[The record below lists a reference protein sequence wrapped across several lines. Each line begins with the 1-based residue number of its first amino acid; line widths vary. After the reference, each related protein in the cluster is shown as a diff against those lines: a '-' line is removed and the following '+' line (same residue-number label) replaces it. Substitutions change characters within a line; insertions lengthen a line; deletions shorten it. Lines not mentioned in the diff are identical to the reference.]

1 MATIILKNL
10 VTGETSGGV
19 FTLTSITNGN
29 YPTTI
34 YDVNLASNV
43 TFNSAADLP
52 YSFTAGVPYDAIV
65 TTLSTT
71 KAGTYN
77 FEYCV
82 SNCGTIQCST
92 SSVTMVEK
100 PVMGTTPTIN
110 RCGVNG
116 VYGSVTACY
125 LGGITKTSDGT
136 AYTDPLTPLSWFAL
150 TGGWTST
157 GNCVTIPNTVPETAI
172 AIQTQSVTGS
182 CAASTTV
189 NLVNKNIF
197 AGNTQTKKLCLD
209 KHQIEVYKNTPGG
222 GSTIALINLD
232 TNLFSGTGEIVPSG
246 AMKVWSFISGPSI
259 VPFTNTNTVDFK
271 NAVIGSYVFRKTITY
286 GSCTHSTDYTATV
299 KFCTAGDQVTKV
311 STACKLNSVITMNTA
326 YAALINSTYNPI
338 TTAGCWTYV
347 GSPTGAQLNLEING
361 VPYTNYQTLDDFPYN
376 ATVKITSV
384 GKYEFQFDTGNG
396 GGSGGTNPGG
406 CVPVLME
413 TVCDCDFF
421 ASYNSSGSFVIDT
434 NPGVPWIG
442 SSKTYNIGCGTR
454 QVSLL
459 TKFTQLNTPFPA
471 GESGIA
477 GGGTWT
483 LDFVSGSPG
492 LPFTCLVNGVST
504 TFTTI
509 GQTVPGGVDPL
520 IDLTGL
526 PNPSNYAFKYTVTG
540 ACGSNSKNL
549 TVNINCNDCN
559 KVINTVAPRT
569 DCITTLSAVRPSIFT
584 PNIANIVLLPNNI
597 SNVCQALART
607 TDCDG
612 VTNDVL
618 TTSRGMYQLN
628 KTTASTNTMGPGDY
642 LKTITLYSPA
652 IGGTGRVT
660 ININPNTTPYLTNS
674 CSTGCSGTVTA
685 TDLFLPSSTT
695 GLGPW
700 TNAITKVI
708 KNAICTLYPGSTCN
722 SNFTLVVTAG
732 TSGGNINNTYVAIT
746 MGGKHQP
753 VGHWFCLLDNNCVFT
768 YSDNNVDKTSGNLT
782 TGTWASSNGSLY
794 MNKADACGSY
804 FGTYLPTQDLSG
816 NGYLNLTTSTMINYV
831 LNTTTVP
838 ITLDPLSA
846 NQLTQTCS
854 KWNFSTTVSPA
865 CSGAAT
871 YSYKVNGV
879 AIPETTSTFVKKTKA
894 SENNPFN
901 PCGTGS
907 QPFETTVTCD
917 GCTYVKTTMNF
928 NC

>member
-150 TGGWTST
+150 TGGWTAS

-172 AIQTQSVTGS
+172 AIQTQSTVLGS

-271 NAVIGSYVFRKTITY
+271 NAVTGSYIFRKTITY

-326 YAALINSTYNPI
+326 YAALINSNYNPI
-338 TTAGCWTYV
+338 STAGCWTYV

-421 ASYNSSGSFVIDT
+421 ASFNSSGSFVIDT

-504 TFTTI
+504 IFTTI
-509 GQTVPGGVDPL
+509 GQTVPGGSDPL

-526 PNPSNYAFKYTVTG
+526 PNPSSYAFKYTVTG
-540 ACGSNSKNL
+540 ACGSNNKNL
-549 TVNINCNDCN
+549 TVNINCNECT
-559 KVINTVAPRT
+559 KIINTVAPRT
-569 DCITTLSAVRPSIFT
+569 DCVNT
-584 PNIANIVLLPNNI
+584 IAIKHPV
-597 SNVCQALART
+597 T
-607 TDCDG
+607 G
-612 VTNDVL
+612 VTNDVRITTPTNSFVAL
-618 TTSRGMYQLN
+618 ADWTQRITDCDGNNTDTNTTYPYSRLVYTMQTTSTLVVGAYI
-628 KTTASTNTMGPGDY
+628 KS
-642 LKTITLYSPA
+642 LKLYSTT
-652 IGGTGRVT
+652 IGGGFVVLDL
-660 ININPNTTPYLTNS
+660 NPATTPYLS
-674 CSTGCSGTVTA
+674 GCAGSVTPS
-685 TDLFLPSSTT
+685 DLYYNPLNLSLFRVAFLK
-695 GLGPW
+695 LLR
-700 TNAITKVI
+700 
-708 KNAICTLYPGSTCN
+708 NAICTAFSSGGGTAINVNYEVNIITGTNNIKINFNGKHSPTGQLICFGDSANSFVYVNNGAEFSVTAFTKTITGPDIRSTYAGGLPTFCENFYYPANRSGLSGKGINTATSTF
-722 SNFTLVVTAG
+722 SNFVLLSNVDT
-732 TSGGNINNTYVAIT
+732 VAI
-746 MGGKHQP
+746 
-753 VGHWFCLLDNNCVFT
+753 D
-768 YSDNNVDKTSGNLT
+768 T
-782 TGTWASSNGSLY
+782 THASY
-794 MNKADACGSY
+794 K
-804 FGTYLPTQDLSG
+804 PT
-816 NGYLNLTTSTMINYV
+816 T
-831 LNTTTVP
+831 
-838 ITLDPLSA
+838 
-846 NQLTQTCS
+846 TCS

-879 AIPETTSTFVKKTKA
+879 AIPETTATFVKKTKV